1 MERRQRF
8 PILQSKVY
16 FNSCSKGALSLDVR
30 RAYEQYLDDWEQ
42 LGSPW
47 ELWVNKLEQ
56 ARALFGGMI
65 GAGPEEIAV
74 ATSVSQAVSS
84 LASAIDFSGRRNKI
98 VVDDFA
104 FPAVAQVWHAQA
116 ARGAQIVHV
125 PAAGNSIPLSRY
137 EELIDERTAL
147 VSLAHVCYRNGVK
160 QDAAAVAEI
169 AHRKG
174 AIVLLDAY
182 QSLGAEPLDAK
193 ALNVDL
199 LVGGDLKYLLGS
211 TGVAWLYVRKELLA
225 SLFPTSGGW
234 FTQANIFAMD
244 IYHHTP
250 APSARRFEA
259 GTPPVP
265 SLYAAIAGL
274 QIINEIGLP
283 AIAAQVRTITD
294 AIKSGAMR
302 RGFRL
307 ATPVDPSRHGPL
319 IAIRSH
325 RVDLLVKRLEQ
336 QGIITSSRDGNLRVS
351 PHFYNSS
358 EDVERL
364 FAALETQRDLLV

>member
-16 FNSCSKGALSLDVR
+16 LNSCSKGALSLDVR

-56 ARALFGGMI
+56 ARALFGSLI

-74 ATSVSQAVSS
+74 VTSVSQAVSS

-147 VSLAHVCYRNGVK
+147 VSLAHVCYRNGVR

-283 AIAAQVRTITD
+283 AIAAQIRTITD
-294 AIKSGAMR
+294 AIKSSAMR

-307 ATPVDPSRHGPL
+307 ITPVDPVRHGPL

-364 FAALETQRDLLV
+364 FAALDTQRDLLV

>member
-1 MERRQRF
+1 MEPRRRF

-16 FNSCSKGALSLDVR
+16 LNSCSKGALSLDVR

-56 ARALFGGMI
+56 TRALFGSLI
-65 GAGPEEIAV
+65 GAGSEEIAV

-84 LASAIDFSGRRNKI
+84 LASAIDFRGPRNKI

-116 ARGAQIVHV
+116 PRGAQVVHV
-125 PAAGNSIPLSRY
+125 PAAGNSIPLGRY

-147 VSLAHVCYRNGVK
+147 VSLAHVCYHNGVK
-160 QDAAAVAEI
+160 QDVAAIAEI

-174 AIVLLDAY
+174 ALVLLDAY
-182 QSLGAEPLDAK
+182 QSLGAEPVDVK

-211 TGVAWLYVRKELLA
+211 TGVAWLYVRKELLS

-250 APSARRFEA
+250 SPSAHRFEA

-265 SLYAAIAGL
+265 SLYAASAGL
-274 QIINEIGLP
+274 LIIREMGLP
-283 AIAAQVRTITD
+283 AIAAQIRTLTD
-294 AIKSGAMR
+294 AIKSSAMR

-307 ATPVDPSRHGPL
+307 ATPVDPARHGPL
-319 IAIRSH
+319 VAIRAH

-351 PHFYNSS
+351 PHFYNTS

-364 FAALETQRDLLV
+364 FAALDTERDLLV

>member
-1 MERRQRF
+1 MERRPRF

-16 FNSCSKGALSLDVR
+16 LNSCSKGALSLDVR

-56 ARALFGGMI
+56 ARALFGSLI
-65 GAGPEEIAV
+65 GTGSEEIAV

-84 LASAIDFSGRRNKI
+84 LASAIDFSGPRNKI

-116 ARGAQIVHV
+116 ARGAQVVHV
-125 PAAGNSIPLSRY
+125 PAAGSSIPLSRY

-160 QDAAAVAEI
+160 QDAAAIAEI

-174 AIVLLDAY
+174 ALVLLDAY
-182 QSLGAEPLDAK
+182 QSLGAEPVDVK
-193 ALNVDL
+193 ALGVDL

-211 TGVAWLYVRKELLA
+211 TGVAWLYVRKELLS
-225 SLFPTSGGW
+225 SLFPTSSGW

-250 APSARRFEA
+250 SPSARRFEA

-265 SLYAAIAGL
+265 SLYAASAGL
-274 QIINEIGLP
+274 RIIDEIGLP
-283 AIAAQVRTITD
+283 AIAAQIRTLTD
-294 AIKSGAMR
+294 AIKSSAMR

-307 ATPVDPSRHGPL
+307 VTPVDPARHGPL
-319 IAIRSH
+319 VAIRSH

-351 PHFYNSS
+351 PHFYNTC
-358 EDVERL
+358 EDIERL
-364 FAALETQRDLLV
+364 FAALDTQRDLLV